1 MTDAATGG
9 PPVPDPR
16 HRPLDD
22 HDRLAFLAEV
32 SDAMIRSLDTG
43 ETAERLVRLAVPRLA
58 DWATV
63 TVLGD
68 DGGAPRTARAHRDAG
83 RLADLDTYLAG
94 RLAGARDRPP
104 LMKELLSGHP
114 VQLTGE
120 DLALSDASLL
130 DEPVRAAWERL
141 DAHSLL
147 LLPLI
152 VHGETIGALSLV
164 NTGNRPPHTTDEIAT
179 AVEVARRGGLALDS
193 ARLYSRQLKV
203 AETLQRSLL
212 TPPPRTDALD
222 IAVRYRPAS
231 RHTLVGGDF
240 YDAFLQPDGTM
251 SLVVGDVVGH
261 SVDATAAMS
270 ELRSTV
276 RALAYDHGDRPGAT
290 LRRTD
295 RALTGLGFGTLATVL
310 VASLEQSPPSGE
322 QSPPSG
328 GVRRWELRWS
338 SAGHPPP
345 LLLRQHGGVEL
356 LERPAERLLGTGIPT
371 RRSDHLVDLEPG
383 DTVVLY
389 TDGLIEHQRTGIDE
403 GLRRLSAVLAG
414 LAGRSASEICDE
426 VLHRLITGPADD
438 DVALLVVRPR

>member
-43 ETAERLVRLAVPRLA
+43 ETADRLVRLTVPRLA

-83 RLADLDTYLAG
+83 RLADVDTYLAG
-94 RLAGARDRPP
+94 RLGGARDRPP
-104 LMKELLSGHP
+104 LMKELLAGQP
-114 VQLTGE
+114 VQLTLGHPE
-120 DLALSDASLL
+120 LDRAALPDGRVS
-130 DEPVRAAWERL
+130 AAWERL
-141 DAHSLL
+141 DTSSVV

-164 NTGNRPPHTTDEIAT
+164 NTGDRPPHTPDEIAT

-193 ARLYSRQLKV
+193 ARLYARQLKV

-240 YDAFLQPDGTM
+240 YDAFLQPDGAM
-251 SLVVGDVVGH
+251 SLVVGDVAGH

-290 LRRTD
+290 LQRTD

-310 VASLEQSPPSGE
+310 VASLEQSPPSG
-322 QSPPSG
+322 

-345 LLLRQHGGVEL
+345 LVLREHGEVEM

-371 RRSDHLVDLEPG
+371 VRSDHLVELGAG

-403 GLRRLSAVLAG
+403 GLLRLSAVLAG

-426 VLHRLITGPADD
+426 VLHRLISGPADD

>member
-1 MTDAATGG
+1 VTDAGRGG
-9 PPVPDPR
+9 LPLPDPCD
-16 HRPLDD
+16 RPSDD
-22 HDRLAFLAEV
+22 RDRLAFLAEV

-43 ETAERLVRLAVPRLA
+43 ETADRLARLVVPRLA

-68 DGGAPRTARAHRDAG
+68 DGWAPRTARAHRDPA
-83 RLADLDTYLAG
+83 RLEDLDTYLAG
-94 RLAGARDRPP
+94 RLSGARDRPA
-104 LMKELLSGHP
+104 LMTVLLSGQP
-114 VQLTGE
+114 VQLTDADPELSGP
-120 DLALSDASLL
+120 ALPS
-130 DEPVRAAWERL
+130 EPVRAAWARL
-141 DAHSLL
+141 EAGSVL

-164 NTGNRPPHTTDEIAT
+164 NTGNRPPHTPDEVET
-179 AVEVARRGGLALDS
+179 AVEVARRGGLALDN
-193 ARLYSRQLKV
+193 ARLYGRQLKV

-212 TPPPRTDALD
+212 TPPPRTDDLD

-240 YDAFLQPDGTM
+240 YDAFCQPDGAM

-276 RALAYDHGDRPGAT
+276 RALAYDHGDGPGAT
-290 LRRTD
+290 LQRAD

-310 VASLEQSPPSGE
+310 VASLERPPPTGA
-322 QSPPSG
+322 
-328 GVRRWELRWS
+328 VRRWRLCWS

-345 LLLRQHGGVEL
+345 LLLREDGGVEV
-356 LERPAERLLGTGIPT
+356 LERPADRLLGTGLPT
-371 RRSDHLVDLEPG
+371 GRNDHLLELHPG

-403 GLRRLSAVLAG
+403 GLRRLSAVLGG
-414 LAGRSASEICDE
+414 LAGRSAAEVCDE
-426 VLHRLITGPADD
+426 VLDRVVTGPADD

>member
-9 PPVPDPR
+9 LPSTGPCARPP
-16 HRPLDD
+16 DD
-22 HDRLAFLAEV
+22 RDRLALLAEV

-43 ETAERLVRLAVPRLA
+43 ETADRLARLAVPRLA

-68 DGGAPRTARAHRDAG
+68 DGGAPRTARAHRDPQ
-83 RLADLDTYLAG
+83 RLEDLDTYLNG
-94 RLAGARDRPP
+94 RPSGARDRPA
-104 LMKELLSGHP
+104 LMTRLLNGRP
-114 VQLTGE
+114 VQLTSADPE
-120 DLALSDASLL
+120 LSGPAPSS
-130 DEPVRAAWERL
+130 EPVRAAWERL
-141 DAHSLL
+141 AVSSVV

-152 VHGETIGALSLV
+152 VHGETIGALSLA
-164 NTGNRPPHTTDEIAT
+164 NAGDRPPHTAAEVET
-179 AVEVARRGGLALDS
+179 AMEVARRGGLALDN
-193 ARLYSRQLKV
+193 ARLYGRQLKV

-212 TPPPRTDALD
+212 TPPPHTDDLD

-240 YDAFLQPDGTM
+240 YDAFLQPDGAM

-276 RALAYDHGDRPGAT
+276 RALAYDHGDGPGST
-290 LRRTD
+290 LQRTD

-310 VASLEQSPPSGE
+310 VASLEQPPPSGA
-322 QSPPSG
+322 
-328 GVRRWELRWS
+328 VRRWALRWS

-345 LLLRQHGGVEL
+345 LLLRERGGVEV
-356 LERPAERLLGTGIPT
+356 LERPAERLLGTGVPT
-371 RRSDHLVDLEPG
+371 GRSDHLLDLRRG

-389 TDGLIEHQRTGIDE
+389 TDGLLEHQRTGIDE

-414 LAGRSASEICDE
+414 LAGRSAAEVCDE
-426 VLHRLITGPADD
+426 VLDRVVTGPADD

>member
-1 MTDAATGG
+1 VSDAATGDL
-9 PPVPDPR
+9 PST
-16 HRPLDD
+16 RPYQGFLDD
-22 HDRLAFLAEV
+22 SDRLAFLAEV
-32 SDAMIRSLDTG
+32 SDAMIRSLDTA
-43 ETAERLVRLAVPRLA
+43 ETADRLARLAVPRLA

-68 DGGAPRTARAHRDAG
+68 DGGAPRTARAHRDHR
-83 RLADLDTYLAG
+83 RLEDLDTYLAG
-94 RLAGARDRPP
+94 RLSGARDRPA
-104 LMKELLSGHP
+104 LMTQLLSGQP
-114 VQLTGE
+114 VQLTSVDPELSGP
-120 DLALSDASLL
+120 ALHS
-130 DEPVRAAWERL
+130 EPVRAAWERL
-141 DAHSLL
+141 AASSVV

-164 NTGNRPPHTTDEIAT
+164 NAGNRPPHTVDEVGT
-179 AVEVARRGGLALDS
+179 AMEVARRGGLALDN
-193 ARLYSRQLKV
+193 ARLYGRQLKV

-212 TPPPRTDALD
+212 TPPPRTDDLD

-240 YDAFLQPDGTM
+240 YDAFLQPDGAV

-276 RALAYDHGDRPGAT
+276 RALAYDHGDGPAAA
-290 LRRTD
+290 LQRTD

-310 VASLEQSPPSGE
+310 VASLEQPPPSGA
-322 QSPPSG
+322 
-328 GVRRWELRWS
+328 VRRWALRWS

-345 LLLRQHGGVEL
+345 LLLREQGGVEV
-356 LERPAERLLGTGIPT
+356 LERPAERLLGTGVPVG
-371 RRSDHLVDLEPG
+371 RSDHLLELSTG

-389 TDGLIEHQRTGIDE
+389 TDGLLEHQRSGIDE

-414 LAGRSASEICDE
+414 LAGRSAAEVCDE
-426 VLHRLITGPADD
+426 VLDRVVTGPADD

>member
-1 MTDAATGG
+1 VTDAATGG
-9 PPVPDPR
+9 PPLTSAC
-16 HRPLDD
+16 HRPPDD
-22 HDRLAFLAEV
+22 RDRLAFLAEV

-43 ETAERLVRLAVPRLA
+43 ETADRLARLAVPRLA

-68 DGGAPRTARAHRDAG
+68 DGGAPRTARAHRDPG
-83 RLADLDTYLAG
+83 RLEDLDTYLAG
-94 RLAGARDRPP
+94 RLGGARDRPA
-104 LMKELLSGHP
+104 LMTRLLSGRP
-114 VQLTGE
+114 VQLRSA
-120 DLALSDASLL
+120 DLELSGPALPS
-130 DEPVRAAWERL
+130 EPVRAAWERL
-141 DAHSLL
+141 AASSVL

-152 VHGETIGALSLV
+152 VHGETIGALSLI
-164 NTGNRPPHTTDEIAT
+164 NAGDRPPLTAEEVET
-179 AVEVARRGGLALDS
+179 AVEVARRGGLALDN
-193 ARLYSRQLKV
+193 ARLYGRQLKV

-212 TPPPRTDALD
+212 TPPPRTDDLD

-240 YDAFLQPDGTM
+240 YDAFLQPDDAM
-251 SLVVGDVVGH
+251 LLVVGDVVGH

-276 RALAYDHGDRPGAT
+276 RALAYDHSDDGPGAT
-290 LRRTD
+290 LQRTD

-310 VASLEQSPPSGE
+310 VASLEQPSPPDA
-322 QSPPSG
+322 
-328 GVRRWELRWS
+328 VRRWVLRWS

-345 LLLRQHGGVEL
+345 LLLREGGGVEV
-356 LERPAERLLGTGIPT
+356 LERPAERLLGTGVPT
-371 RRSDHLVDLEPG
+371 ARSDHLLDLRPG

-389 TDGLIEHQRTGIDE
+389 TDGLLEHQRIGIDE

-414 LAGRSASEICDE
+414 LAGRSADEVCDE
-426 VLHRLITGPADD
+426 VLDRVVAGPADD

>member
-1 MTDAATGG
+1 VTDAATGG
-9 PPVPDPR
+9 PPVPGPC
-16 HRPLDD
+16 HRPPDD
-22 HDRLAFLAEV
+22 RDRLAFLAEV

-43 ETAERLVRLAVPRLA
+43 ETADRLLRLAVPRLA

-68 DGGAPRTARAHRDAG
+68 DGGAPRTARAHRDPR
-83 RLADLDTYLAG
+83 RLEDLDVYLAG
-94 RLAGARDRPP
+94 RLTGARDRPA
-104 LMKELLSGHP
+104 LMSELLSGQP
-114 VQLTGE
+114 VQLTRGHPE
-120 DLALSDASLL
+120 LGRLALPSG
-130 DEPVRAAWERL
+130 PVSAAWERL
-141 DAHSLL
+141 AASSVV

-164 NTGNRPPHTTDEIAT
+164 NAGDRPPHTPDEVET
-179 AVEVARRGGLALDS
+179 AMEVARRGGLALDS
-193 ARLYSRQLKV
+193 ARLYGRQLKV

-212 TPPPRTDALD
+212 TPPPRTDGLD

-240 YDAFLQPDGTM
+240 YDAFLQPDGAM

-290 LRRTD
+290 LQRTD

-310 VASLEQSPPSGE
+310 VASLEQPPPSGA
-322 QSPPSG
+322 
-328 GVRRWELRWS
+328 VRRWELRWS

-345 LLLRQHGGVEL
+345 LLLREDGDVEVL
-356 LERPAERLLGTGIPT
+356 DRTAERLLGTGIPT
-371 RRSDHLVDLEPG
+371 NRSDHLLGLGPG

-389 TDGLIEHQRTGIDE
+389 TDGLLEHQRTGIDE
-403 GLRRLSAVLAG
+403 GLQRLSGVLSG
-414 LAGRSASEICDE
+414 LAGRSATEVCDE
-426 VLHRLITGPADD
+426 VLDRVVTGPADD
-438 DVALLVVRPR
+438 DIALLVVRPR